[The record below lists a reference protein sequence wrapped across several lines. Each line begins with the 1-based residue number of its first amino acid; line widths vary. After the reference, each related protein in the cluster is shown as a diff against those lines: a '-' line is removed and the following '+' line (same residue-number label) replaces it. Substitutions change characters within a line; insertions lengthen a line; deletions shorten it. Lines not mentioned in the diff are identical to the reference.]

1 MLLDLLSGF
10 DSYNLSDWSSF
21 PLRLSFYFILIL
33 ASTLFYSNVALPG
46 GTFTKGLAVSWSMF
60 KSSTGMNLSGFPLI
74 VSSLFI
80 FLMSVNMMGLVP
92 FSFSVTSHLSLG
104 PALAFLM
111 WGSLWVSG
119 HRVSSKQNLTS
130 LVPSFAPMF
139 LVPFLLLVE
148 IVTISSR
155 PITLGF
161 RLMINIIAG
170 HLILSMGS
178 NVNSFISLKGAVLNL
193 SGPFFG
199 AVYFS
204 LFAWMGLMAAE
215 LAVGLIQAFIF
226 CSLLSLYTNDHAN

>member
-1 MLLDLLSGF
+1 MLFDLLSGF
-10 DSYNLSDWSSF
+10 DSYNMGSWSSF
-21 PLRLSFYFILIL
+21 PLRLSFLFVLIL
-33 ASTLFYSNVALPG
+33 VSTLFYSTSSLLDEIYA
-46 GTFTKGLAVSWSMF
+46 KGAAVSWSVF
-60 KSSTGMNLSGFPLI
+60 KTSNGMNLSGFPLV

-92 FSFSVTSHLSLG
+92 FSFSVTSHLNLG
-104 PALAFLM
+104 PNLAFLM

-119 HRVSSKQNLTS
+119 HRVSPNQNLTS

-170 HLILSMGS
+170 HLILSMGT
-178 NVNSFISLKGAVLNL
+178 NVNSLISLKGVLLNL
-193 SGPFFG
+193 SGPFYG